1 MIKVASGNTLMCR
14 FRFDEEMIWS
24 LLADH
29 GRRGEREDG
38 NASRLHASILMAG
51 KFSEAV

>member
-1 MIKVASGNTLMCR
+1 MCR

-29 GRRGEREDG
+29 GRRGAEREES